1 MKHFAIGLRSAPY
14 LADHGVQDMTV
25 LPGSVLVEWALRA
38 QGARLLR
45 NVRFRAPVIL
55 STHEVRIEVTGSCT
69 FHEANTGLVAELEIG
84 QGTPAPPPAAA
95 LSIEGFQ
102 PLSDFYARLRENGN
116 QYGPHFQ
123 LLSSIQTRS
132 GECLAQIRTAENRV
146 IDAAVQ
152 LLAAF
157 VMDEGRAFVLR
168 SIERIEVYDFELPA
182 TLWGHATRGGDV
194 RLFDESGKTYVRLF
208 GVALSLLERTRATR
222 LALAAN
228 FTAEPLA
235 DALKFWG
242 DHLGERLE
250 PEFAPYDQV
259 CQQLLDGAS
268 ALRRNAGGV
277 NAVLLSLEDWAAGS
291 RHALA
296 DLAPERAQRCF
307 GGRARRVL
315 PNGLEIVHLN
325 PYETDYL
332 YQEIFEEQCYLKHGV
347 RLEDGATVL
356 DIGANI
362 GMFSLYV
369 MSRSAGAKIYAFEP
383 APAVY
388 ELLRANCE
396 AYGGAS
402 ARAINAG
409 VGERPGTARFTFYE
423 KSSVFSGFHSDEAD
437 DRRAIEAVVRSVL
450 ADHSP
455 VEGDI
460 AALTA
465 DRLRSSSHECR
476 ITTVSDLIREHGI
489 ERIDLLKIDA
499 EKSELGIVQGIAE
512 ADWPKIAQLVIEI
525 HDPSGESVRRM
536 EQLLAARGFQ
546 CALEQQA
553 LLERA
558 GLYNLYATRPGVP
571 AERYPGLQRSIEE
584 LCGALRSYADHSSV
598 PLVLC
603 ITPRSP
609 GQLLDQQLDEAEA
622 ALLSQASK
630 ISNICCIR
638 VAERYPVADYYD
650 AQTHRAA
657 RMPYTPQCYAAIGTA
672 LTRAVHGL
680 KARRYKVIVLDC
692 DNTLWQG
699 VCGEDGADGI
709 EVTEGH
715 RALQE
720 FMIGQMNA
728 GMLLCLCSKNN
739 EADVLEVFERRAD
752 MRLQRSH
759 FVSWRL
765 NWEAKSANLRALAAE
780 LDLGLDSFIF
790 IDDSPLE
797 CAQMRLECPE
807 VLTLELPRAP
817 ESFAPF
823 LEHVWAFDRVRAT
836 AEDRGRTR
844 MYQQSAERR
853 RYRSQALSLGEFVAG
868 LGLRI
873 DIAPAAE
880 ADFARLSQ
888 LTQRTNQFN
897 FTTRRRSEAELREF
911 VRRPGARCM
920 SVRVADR
927 FGDYG
932 LVGVLLY
939 ESAAERYRVD
949 TLLLSCRVLG
959 RGVEHALVAWLG
971 ARALEEGKAFVVL
984 GYEATAK
991 NRPAL
996 EFIKHNLGTSLTV
1009 PARRLAAVKYDPD
1022 KQIEVEAQESA
1033 PSAPQPLLRSETVQ
1047 RIAEELRDTA
1057 RLFIAIQGSKPA
1069 EGPPTLA
1076 GLWATVLGRAD
1087 VGPNENFFEAGGTS
1101 LKAVQLVALIRK
1113 ELNQRLSVVSVF
1125 ECPTLAL
1132 LSAKMGMTTEKT
1144 SAIPAAMLRGQR
1156 RRQPAARVQAS

>member
-14 LADHGVQDMTV
+14 LADHGVQDMAV
-25 LPGSVLVEWALRA
+25 LPGSVLVEWALRT
-38 QGARLLR
+38 QGARCLR

-55 STHEVRIEVTGSCT
+55 STDDVRIEVTGSCT
-69 FHEANTGLVAELEIG
+69 FHEANTGIVAELEIG
-84 QGTPAPPPAAA
+84 PGAPAPPPAGAF
-95 LSIEGFQ
+95 SIEGFQ
-102 PLSDFYARLRENGN
+102 PLSDFYARLRDNGN

-132 GECLAQIRTAENRV
+132 GECLAQIRTSENRV

-168 SIERIEVYDFELPA
+168 SIERIEVYDFDLPA

-242 DHLGERLE
+242 EHLGERLE

-259 CQQLLDGAS
+259 FQQLLDGAS

-396 AYGGAS
+396 AYGGAN

-409 VGERPGTARFTFYE
+409 VGERPGTASFTFYE

-455 VEGDI
+455 VETDI

-546 CALEQQA
+546 CAVEQQA

-558 GLYNLYATRPGVP
+558 GLYNLYATRPGVH

-584 LCGALRSYADHSSV
+584 LCAALRSYADHSSV

-603 ITPRSP
+603 LCPRRNDP
-609 GQLLDQQLDEAEA
+609 ELDEAEA
-622 ALLSQASK
+622 ALLSQAGK
-630 ISNICCIR
+630 ISNIRCIR

-672 LTRAVHGL
+672 LARAVHGL
-680 KARRYKVIVLDC
+680 KARPYKVIVLDC

-699 VCGEDGADGI
+699 VCGEDGVDGI

-752 MRLQRSH
+752 MRLKRSH
-759 FVSWRL
+759 LVSWRL
-765 NWEAKSANLRALAAE
+765 NWEAKPANLRALAAE

-817 ESFAPF
+817 ESFATF
-823 LEHVWAFDRVRAT
+823 LDHVWAFDRVRAT
-836 AEDRGRTR
+836 AEDHGRTR

-873 DIAPAAE
+873 DIAPAGE
-880 ADFARLSQ
+880 ADFARISQ

-897 FTTRRRSEAELREF
+897 FTTRRRSEAEIREF
-911 VRRPGARCM
+911 ARRPGAGCM
-920 SVRVADR
+920 AVRVADR

-939 ESAAERYRVD
+939 ESAADRYRVD

-971 ARALEEGKAFVVL
+971 ARALEEGKPFVVL

-996 EFIKHNLGTSLTV
+996 EFIKDNLGTSLTV
-1009 PARRLAAVKYDPD
+1009 PARQLAAVKYDPD
-1022 KQIEVEAQESA
+1022 KQVDVEPEESA

-1057 RLFIAIQGSKPA
+1057 RVFKAIQGSKAA

-1076 GLWATVLGRAD
+1076 GLWARVLGRAD
-1087 VGPNENFFEAGGTS
+1087 VGANENFFEAGGTS

-1132 LSAKMGMTTEKT
+1132 LSAKVGMTTEKT
-1144 SAIPAAMLRGQR
+1144 AAMPAAMLRGQR
-1156 RRQPAARVQAS
+1156 RRQQAARVQAS